1 MTYSL
6 LKFIKRYKHKG
17 KNGIFFL
24 LLSIGF
30 FVACQG
36 ALEDGTPF
44 GPSTSIFKILPKNSL
59 VTKGTDLTFSP
70 YGGTS
75 PYTWTSTNVLVGT
88 IDLNTGKFTAV
99 GTNNGTITITAVDA
113 VGNIA
118 TASVTI
124 PGAAL
129 VFDVANITQAVIATD
144 DIVTVTEN
152 GSGIGFTVTVAND
165 VAGGAYALLPT
176 VVSTGTTVTI
186 TSPATIPTN
195 AEGNQAF
202 TITVTD
208 TQNTNTN
215 TIAYNLTAAAA

>member
-1 MTYSL
+1 M
-6 LKFIKRYKHKG
+6 
-17 KNGIFFL
+17 
-24 LLSIGF
+24 
-30 FVACQG
+30 
-36 ALEDGTPF
+36 
-44 GPSTSIFKILPKNSL
+44 
-59 VTKGTDLTFSP
+59 TFSP
-70 YGGTS
+70 YGGTA

-88 IDLNTGKFTAV
+88 IVLNTGIFTAV

-144 DIVTVTEN
+144 DIVTVTTN

-186 TSPATIPTN
+186 TSPAIIPTN
-195 AEGNQAF
+195 EEGNQVF

-208 TQNTNTN
+208 TSNTNTN
-215 TIAYNLTAAAA
+215 TITYNLTAAAA

>member
-1 MTYSL
+1 MSYSL
-6 LKFIKRYKHKG
+6 IKLNKRSMNRNKER
-17 KNGIFFL
+17 IIL
-24 LLSIGF
+24 ILLSIVG

-70 YGGTS
+70 YGGTA

-88 IDLNTGKFTAV
+88 IVLNTGIFTAV

-113 VGNIA
+113 VGNVA

-129 VFDVANITQAVIATD
+129 VFDVANITQAVIETD
-144 DIVTVTEN
+144 DIVTVTTN

-176 VVSTGTTVTI
+176 VVSTGTTLTI

-195 AEGNQAF
+195 AEGNQVF
-202 TITVTD
+202 RITVTD
-208 TQNTNTN
+208 TSNTNTN
-215 TIAYNLTAAAA
+215 TITYNLTAAAA

>member
-1 MTYSL
+1 MSDSL
-6 LKFIKRYKHKG
+6 MNFIKRCKKIN
-17 KNGIFFL
+17 KKRFLFL
-24 LLSIGF
+24 LLPFGILM
-30 FVACQG
+30 ACQG

-59 VTKGTDLTFSP
+59 VTKDTNLTFSP
-70 YGGTS
+70 YGGTA

-88 IDLNTGKFTAV
+88 IVLNTGVFTAV
-99 GTNNGTITITAVDA
+99 GTENGTVTITAVDA

-144 DIVTVTEN
+144 DIVTVTTN
-152 GSGIGFTVTVAND
+152 GSGIGFTVTVANN

-176 VVSTGTTVTI
+176 IVSTGTTLTI

-195 AEGNQAF
+195 AEGNQVF

-208 TQNTNTN
+208 TSNTNTN
-215 TIAYNLTAAAA
+215 TITYNLTAAAA

>member
-17 KNGIFFL
+17 ENGIFFL

-88 IDLNTGKFTAV
+88 IVLNTGKFTAV

-186 TSPATIPTN
+186 TSPATIPT
-195 AEGNQAF
+195 AVEGNQAF

>member
-1 MTYSL
+1 M
-6 LKFIKRYKHKG
+6 
-17 KNGIFFL
+17 
-24 LLSIGF
+24 
-30 FVACQG
+30 
-36 ALEDGTPF
+36 
-44 GPSTSIFKILPKNSL
+44 
-59 VTKGTDLTFSP
+59 
-70 YGGTS
+70 
-75 PYTWTSTNVLVGT
+75 
-88 IDLNTGKFTAV
+88 
-99 GTNNGTITITAVDA
+99 
-113 VGNIA
+113 GNIA

-165 VAGGAYALLPT
+165 VEGGAYALLPT
-176 VVSTGTTVTI
+176 IVSTGTTVTI
-186 TSPATIPTN
+186 TSPATIPT
-195 AEGNQAF
+195 AVEGNQAF

>member
-1 MTYSL
+1 MSYSL
-6 LKFIKRYKHKG
+6 IKFIKRR
-17 KNGIFFL
+17 KNRNKQRIIL
-24 LLSIGF
+24 IILSIVG

-44 GPSTSIFKILPKNSL
+44 GPSTSIFKILPTNSL

-88 IDLNTGKFTAV
+88 IVLNTGKFTAV

-129 VFDVANITQAVIATD
+129 VFDVANITQAVIETD
-144 DIVTVTEN
+144 DIVTVTTN

-186 TSPATIPTN
+186 TSPATIPT
-195 AEGNQAF
+195 AVEGNQAF

-215 TIAYNLTAAAA
+215 TIAYNLTAEAA